1 MNAMKYAENPNM
13 ARKIVFME
21 DFDYVQCYFRFYRET
36 TGFTKYYQYDYDA
49 IIKKGREHWQS
60 VMNSV
65 NANAIYY
72 GDYVYGK
79 VLIYLN
85 TIKKL
90 VINEEKKKYPII
102 NDWNEKYP
110 ELLASYQ
117 KLEQNISEE
126 NAEEVFMEYFNEL
139 RITANKEYLKLM

>member
-1 MNAMKYAENPNM
+1 MNYMKYAENPNM

-21 DFDYVQCYFRFYRET
+21 DFDYVQSYFRFYRET
-36 TGFTKYYQYDYDA
+36 KGFTKYYQYDNEA
-49 IIKKGREHWQS
+49 IIKKGREHWQD

-65 NANAIYY
+65 NANAVYY

-79 VLIYLN
+79 VLVYLN

-102 NDWNEKYP
+102 NEWNEKYP
-110 ELLASYQ
+110 ELLESYQ
-117 KLEQNISEE
+117 KVEQNISDENSEE
-126 NAEEVFMEYFNEL
+126 LFMEYFNEL
-139 RITANKEYLKLM
+139 RIAANKEYLKLM